1 MKNILKMLAVCGAVL
16 AALSLHAET
25 ETVGDYTWTYHI
37 NGDTAEIYNS
47 YYNAAISPK
56 PNGAVTIPS
65 TLGGKPVTSIGSSAF
80 RSCSSLTSV
89 TIPDSVT
96 SIGNG
101 AFSGCSSLTS
111 VTIGNGVTS
120 IGSSAFR
127 NCSSLTSV
135 TIPDSVTSIGDC
147 TFSGCSGLTS
157 VTIPDSVTSIGAY
170 AFEDCSSLTSVTI
183 PNSVTSI
190 GSSAFYN
197 CSGLTSVTIP
207 DSVTSIGS
215 SAFCGCRGLTS
226 VTIPDGVTSIGER
239 AFSGCSSLTSVTIPA
254 SVTSIRSSAFY
265 NCSGLTSVTI
275 PDSVTSIGDCTF
287 SGCSGLTSV
296 TIPDSVTSI
305 GAYAFEDCSG
315 LTSVTIPDSVTSIG
329 EGAFNGCSG
338 LAGEDG
344 FVIIHSILYD
354 YLGNA
359 KQITIPGSITNIG
372 AYAFKD
378 CSSLTSVTIPNS
390 VTRIGWGAFYGCTN
404 LTGVTIPY
412 SVERID
418 EYAFDGCNNLFDT
431 NSISGV
437 ALVNGWAVGYTDDE
451 FQIVTDA
458 NYGYKYKLL
467 DLSGVR
473 GMADGAFS
481 ECSQLKYQGYDGG
494 DTWIECRVNLGNY
507 ITRIGAWAFAGCD
520 LVSFNLTDLYIGS
533 IGEEAFRNCYVY
545 AEGYSS
551 GSGSND
557 GFENVGTID
566 DGAFRGCYGL
576 EDDNGFVV
584 VRGVLH
590 DYHPRN
596 YGDSGYIHVSI
607 PDGVTRIC
615 PNAISDSSYY
625 SIASVSIPDSVTSI
639 AHDAFSSA
647 NYMESVS
654 IGKGVSVIEE
664 NAFPYNG
671 VLSFTVDT
679 DNPYYK
685 VEDGALKTK
694 EGSQIV
700 YSFAPSFGESVG
712 MHGAWTT
719 GGDVEWEAGIDC
731 ARGGGIGDGQ
741 ESWLEVPV
749 NGTGVISFRWKSSSE
764 SYRDE
769 IYDYATFS
777 VDGEEV
783 AMIGGETD
791 WTNVTHFITG
801 GGAHIV
807 RWTYK
812 KDENGT
818 GGEDCVWL
826 DDVQYARKVCVSF
839 SGGDESSGNPP
850 EPMIADLGAKI
861 FLPGAGSLALAKH
874 NFVGWQLGTA
884 VWSAGAEFALGDQDV
899 VLQAAWEAKRVA
911 APVISVAERFSGDST
926 IVTMT
931 CETQDAS
938 IYYTLDGTAPTTE
951 SALYE
956 GPFVIAETV
965 TINAVAVRDDWFDS
979 ETASARSIRIPDTLS
994 ESLSS
999 SGLSFRTGGD
1009 SVWAICLDEAQDG
1022 EASARSGDIADGQ
1035 TSWIETEVAGAGTVS
1050 FWCKVSSEASKKK
1063 IYDRLRFTVDAE
1075 PIPSVPDIGGETV
1088 WTNVICTIATSGNH
1102 ILRWTYEKDEEND
1115 MGEDCAWLD
1124 NVVWTPAD
1132 PLPAL
1137 NVEATGD
1144 DVQAIVA
1151 GLSDVRLSDKIDGTA
1166 SYIAFRSWVD
1176 SKGLSHDLVKDAPN
1190 AWLSY
1195 VLDAP
1200 GLMAKAAPVASEDVV
1215 IESIKTSSSATG
1227 TFDFVVDIA
1236 DAEIGEGTTS
1246 ARLAEALGV
1255 EGAAELDESAF
1266 SSDGLTVNFSRTA
1279 DGKAK
1284 ATVMPDGAPP
1294 AFFLRV
1300 KVQ

>member
-1 MKNILKMLAVCGAVL
+1 MLRARRRERNEENMKLKMTLLMMYGIAL
-16 AALSLHAET
+16 AALPLAAET
-25 ETVGDYTWTYHI
+25 EIVGDYTWTYRI
-37 NGDTAEIYNS
+37 NGDTAEIYNNHL
-47 YYNAAISPK
+47 NAAISPK
-56 PNGAVTIPS
+56 PNGAVTIP
-65 TLGGKPVTSIGSSAF
+65 TALGGKPVTSIGDGAF
-80 RSCSSLTSV
+80 YDCSDLASV

-96 SIGNG
+96 SIG
-101 AFSGCSSLTS
+101 
-111 VTIGNGVTS
+111 GN
-120 IGSSAFR
+120 
-127 NCSSLTSV
+127 
-135 TIPDSVTSIGDC
+135 
-147 TFSGCSGLTS
+147 
-157 VTIPDSVTSIGAY
+157 
-170 AFEDCSSLTSVTI
+170 
-183 PNSVTSI
+183 
-190 GSSAFYN
+190 
-197 CSGLTSVTIP
+197 
-207 DSVTSIGS
+207 
-215 SAFCGCRGLTS
+215 
-226 VTIPDGVTSIGER
+226 
-239 AFSGCSSLTSVTIPA
+239 
-254 SVTSIRSSAFY
+254 
-265 NCSGLTSVTI
+265 
-275 PDSVTSIGDCTF
+275 
-287 SGCSGLTSV
+287 
-296 TIPDSVTSI
+296 
-305 GAYAFEDCSG
+305 
-315 LTSVTIPDSVTSIG
+315 
-329 EGAFNGCSG
+329 
-338 LAGEDG
+338 
-344 FVIIHSILYD
+344 
-354 YLGNA
+354 
-359 KQITIPGSITNIG
+359 
-372 AYAFKD
+372 
-378 CSSLTSVTIPNS
+378 
-390 VTRIGWGAFYGCTN
+390 AFYGCTN
-404 LTGVTIPY
+404 LTGITIPY
-412 SVERID
+412 SVGKIGVS
-418 EYAFDGCNNLFDT
+418 AFYGCNALFDT

-437 ALVNGWAVGYTDDE
+437 ILVNGWAVGYTDDE

-473 GMADGAFS
+473 GLADGAFS
-481 ECSQLKYQGYDGG
+481 ECSQLKYQGNDCG

-520 LVSFNLTDLYIGS
+520 LVSFNLTNLHIGS

-576 EDDNGFVV
+576 EDNCGFVV

-590 DYHPRN
+590 DYHPR
-596 YGDSGYIHVSI
+596 DSSYRIDVSI
-607 PDGVTRIC
+607 PEGVTRIA
-615 PNAISDSSYY
+615 PLAISYSSYLCA
-625 SIASVSIPDSVTSI
+625 ASVSIPDSVTSI
-639 AHDAFSSA
+639 AHDAFSGAWSL
-647 NYMESVS
+647 ESVA

-719 GGDVEWEAGIDC
+719 GGDSEWEAGIDC

-769 IYDYATFS
+769 IFDYATFS

-791 WTNVTHFITG
+791 WTNVTHFIAG

-812 KDENGT
+812 KDEDGT

-826 DDVQYARKVCVSF
+826 DDVQYARKVYVSF
-839 SGGDESSGNPP
+839 SGGDKSSGNPP

-874 NFVGWQLGTA
+874 NFVGWQFGAA

-911 APVISVAERFSGDST
+911 APVISVAERFSGEST
-926 IVTMT
+926 LVTMT
-931 CETQDAS
+931 CETHGAS
-938 IYYTLDGTAPTTE
+938 IYYTLDGTEPTTE
-951 SALYE
+951 SAFYE

-965 TINAVAVRDDWFDS
+965 TINAVAVKDDWFDS
-979 ETASARSIRIPDTLS
+979 EAASARSVRIPDTLS

-1009 SVWAICLDEAQDG
+1009 SEWAICLDDAQDG

-1035 TSWIETEVAGAGTVS
+1035 TSWIETEVAGAGAVS
-1050 FWCKVSSEASKKK
+1050 FWWKVSSEASKKK
-1063 IYDRLRFTVDAE
+1063 IYDRLRFTIDGE
-1075 PIPSVPDIGGETV
+1075 QISSVPDIGGETD
-1088 WTNVICTIATSGNH
+1088 WTNVVFTIATSGNRV
-1102 ILRWTYEKDEEND
+1102 LRWTYEKDEESD

-1132 PLPAL
+1132 PIPAL
-1137 NVEATGD
+1137 NVEATGN

-1176 SKGLSHDLVKDAPN
+1176 SKGLSHDLVKAAPN

-1195 VLDAP
+1195 ALDAP
-1200 GLMAKAAPVASEDVV
+1200 ALMARNAPLASEDIV
-1215 IESIKTSSSATG
+1215 IKSIEPSSATTG
-1227 TFDFVVDIA
+1227 AFDLVVDIA
-1236 DAEIGEGTTS
+1236 GVVIGEG
-1246 ARLAEALGV
+1246 ARLAEALGI
-1255 EGAAELDESAF
+1255 EGATELSESVF
-1266 SSDGLTVNFSRTA
+1266 SSDGMTVSFSRAA

-1284 ATVMPDGAPP
+1284 ATVAPDGAPSS
-1294 AFFLRV
+1294 FFLRV
-1300 KVQ
+1300 RLK

>member
-1 MKNILKMLAVCGAVL
+1 MLRARRRERNEENMKLKMTLLMMYGIAL
-16 AALSLHAET
+16 AALPLAAET
-25 ETVGDYTWTYHI
+25 EIVGDYTWTYRI
-37 NGDTAEIYNS
+37 NGDTAEIYNNHL
-47 YYNAAISPK
+47 NAAISPK
-56 PNGAVTIPS
+56 PNGAVTIP
-65 TLGGKPVTSIGSSAF
+65 TALGGKPVTSIGDGAF
-80 RSCSSLTSV
+80 YDCSDLASV

-96 SIGNG
+96 SIG
-101 AFSGCSSLTS
+101 
-111 VTIGNGVTS
+111 GN
-120 IGSSAFR
+120 
-127 NCSSLTSV
+127 
-135 TIPDSVTSIGDC
+135 
-147 TFSGCSGLTS
+147 
-157 VTIPDSVTSIGAY
+157 
-170 AFEDCSSLTSVTI
+170 
-183 PNSVTSI
+183 
-190 GSSAFYN
+190 
-197 CSGLTSVTIP
+197 
-207 DSVTSIGS
+207 
-215 SAFCGCRGLTS
+215 
-226 VTIPDGVTSIGER
+226 
-239 AFSGCSSLTSVTIPA
+239 
-254 SVTSIRSSAFY
+254 
-265 NCSGLTSVTI
+265 
-275 PDSVTSIGDCTF
+275 
-287 SGCSGLTSV
+287 
-296 TIPDSVTSI
+296 
-305 GAYAFEDCSG
+305 
-315 LTSVTIPDSVTSIG
+315 
-329 EGAFNGCSG
+329 
-338 LAGEDG
+338 
-344 FVIIHSILYD
+344 
-354 YLGNA
+354 
-359 KQITIPGSITNIG
+359 
-372 AYAFKD
+372 
-378 CSSLTSVTIPNS
+378 
-390 VTRIGWGAFYGCTN
+390 AFYGCTN
-404 LTGVTIPY
+404 LTGITIPY
-412 SVERID
+412 SVGKIGVS
-418 EYAFDGCNNLFDT
+418 AFYGCNALFDT

-437 ALVNGWAVGYTDDE
+437 ILVNGWAVGYTDDE

-473 GMADGAFS
+473 GLADGAFS
-481 ECSQLKYQGYDGG
+481 ECSQLKYQGNDCG

-507 ITRIGAWAFAGCD
+507 ITRIGAWAFGGCD
-520 LVSFNLTDLYIGS
+520 LVSFNLTNLHIGS

-576 EDDNGFVV
+576 EDNCGFVV

-590 DYHPRN
+590 DYHPR
-596 YGDSGYIHVSI
+596 DSSYRIDVSI
-607 PDGVTRIC
+607 PEGVTRIA
-615 PNAISDSSYY
+615 PLAISYSSYLCA
-625 SIASVSIPDSVTSI
+625 ASVSIPDSVTSI
-639 AHDAFSSA
+639 AHDAFSGAWSL
-647 NYMESVS
+647 ESVA

-719 GGDVEWEAGIDC
+719 GGDSEWEAGIDC

-769 IYDYATFS
+769 IFDYATFS

-791 WTNVTHFITG
+791 WTNVTHFIAG

-812 KDENGT
+812 KDEDGT

-826 DDVQYARKVCVSF
+826 DDVQYARKVYVSF
-839 SGGDESSGNPP
+839 SGGDKSSGNPP

-874 NFVGWQLGTA
+874 NFVGWQFGAA

-911 APVISVAERFSGDST
+911 APVISVAERFSGEST
-926 IVTMT
+926 LVTMT
-931 CETQDAS
+931 CETHGAS
-938 IYYTLDGTAPTTE
+938 IYYTLDGTEPTTE
-951 SALYE
+951 SAFYE

-965 TINAVAVRDDWFDS
+965 TINAVAVKDDWFDS
-979 ETASARSIRIPDTLS
+979 EAASARSVRIPDTLS

-1009 SVWAICLDEAQDG
+1009 SEWAICLDDAQDG

-1035 TSWIETEVAGAGTVS
+1035 TSWIETEVAGAGAVS
-1050 FWCKVSSEASKKK
+1050 FWWKVSSEASKKK
-1063 IYDRLRFTVDAE
+1063 IYDRLRFTIDGE
-1075 PIPSVPDIGGETV
+1075 QISSVPDIGGETD
-1088 WTNVICTIATSGNH
+1088 WTNVVFTIATSGNRV
-1102 ILRWTYEKDEEND
+1102 LRWTYEKDEESD

-1132 PLPAL
+1132 PIPAL
-1137 NVEATGD
+1137 NVEATGN

-1176 SKGLSHDLVKDAPN
+1176 SKGLSHDLVKAAPN

-1195 VLDAP
+1195 ALDAP
-1200 GLMAKAAPVASEDVV
+1200 ALMARNAPLASEDIV
-1215 IESIKTSSSATG
+1215 IKSIEPSSATTG
-1227 TFDFVVDIA
+1227 AFDLVVDIA
-1236 DAEIGEGTTS
+1236 GVVIGEG
-1246 ARLAEALGV
+1246 ARLAEALGI
-1255 EGAAELDESAF
+1255 EGATELSESVF
-1266 SSDGLTVNFSRTA
+1266 SSDGMTVSFSRAA

-1284 ATVMPDGAPP
+1284 ATVAPDGAPSS
-1294 AFFLRV
+1294 FFLRV
-1300 KVQ
+1300 RLK